1 MRRQYYTYITDKRCK
16 RLGSQ
21 AWVFVCITLSE
32 LILNIKFGLDLF
44 SHTQMS
50 KMILWLTLTLFISSL
65 GMFISMKIYKWRYS
79 AKGDRNNEKFSNASE
94 PDSPSRNTRSKGK
107 GPFINYITHLGGG
120 GEGVSN
126 SVTICYGGGRGRGVG
141 SFVLKR

>member
-1 MRRQYYTYITDKRCK
+1 MIFHRQYYTYITDKRCK

-94 PDSPSRNTRSKGK
+94 PDSPSRNTRSKGNVVYCRK
-107 GPFINYITHLGGG
+107 LNNKPIFLPVFKVKI
-120 GEGVSN
+120 S
-126 SVTICYGGGRGRGVG
+126 S
-141 SFVLKR
+141 